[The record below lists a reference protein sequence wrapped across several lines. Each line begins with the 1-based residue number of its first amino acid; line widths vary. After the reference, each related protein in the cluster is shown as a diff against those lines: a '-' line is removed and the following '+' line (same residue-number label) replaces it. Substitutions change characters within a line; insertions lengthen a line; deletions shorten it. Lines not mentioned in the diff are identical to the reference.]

1 MENVLEQSQ
10 IYPWQQPV
18 WDTLTRRFP
27 DIGHGLLFYG
37 KSGCG
42 KEAFSRH
49 FLARILCQNK
59 QAQGPCG
66 ECSSCQWLKSDTHPN
81 YVHISTDEENKNRM
95 LKFALKNT

>member
-49 FLARILCQNK
+49 FLALGYFARISK
-59 QAQGPCG
+59 
-66 ECSSCQWLKSDTHPN
+66 LKDRVGNVVVVSG
-81 YVHISTDEENKNRM
+81 
-95 LKFALKNT
+95 